1 MDLQLFASFHTMLGK
16 HINADVSDIV
26 STIFHYYKGTYENYT
41 LLELINLMYNLENDV
56 QFAWNKKEIIQII
69 QERHLPI
76 PPKNLDEPM
85 EYSIWKHYRLR
96 RSLDL
101 VCVEK
106 YNLHF
111 QEGDIIK
118 MPDNLLY
125 SIDAIRNQQNIVY
138 IYLLDMET
146 TDETYYMTAD
156 SFFKMLDEEDIT
168 IMQNLQSSYY
178 MNEEQEN
185 YYLSEQA
192 QRWI

>member
-69 QERHLPI
+69 QERNLPI
-76 PPKNLDEPM
+76 PPKSLDEPM
-85 EYSIWKHYRLR
+85 EYSIWEHYRIR

-125 SIDAIRNQQNIVY
+125 SIDVIRNQQNIIY

-156 SFFKMLDEEDIT
+156 SFFNMLDEEDIT